1 MLSKFNTAHTSFGEP
16 GATIFTSLVHD
27 RFERMQSKRSTFLMR
42 PNQSQWKTDRSG
54 KLLAL
59 ATPFKRDEIVMGSP
73 FLLPLGLASCG
84 VDTV

>member
-59 ATPFKRDEIVMGSP
+59 ATPFKQDEIVMGSP
-73 FLLPLGLASCG
+73 FLLPLGLAPCG